1 MHTTFGKMKIDATQI
16 QKKTLKELIRFPLL
30 V

>member
-1 MHTTFGKMKIDATQI
+1 MHTTFGKMKIDATKI
-16 QKKTLKELIRFPLL
+16 QKKPLKELIRFPLL